1 MPSIK
6 TIHKTY
12 NRKSENYV
20 YKGNAVT
27 DGQYSGYVRPFK
39 QVECNENYF
48 KLGELQDF
56 DLQPF
61 IDRHVPNNVLA
72 AARQAANENGG
83 CCLYMFR
90 HFPRKDYM
98 IVHGYVITKR
108 EDAGSTLL
116 RVFHTNRRPQSVNIV
131 TVCADA
137 LSRSS

>member
-12 NRKSENYV
+12 NRAAENYV
-20 YKGNAVT
+20 YHGNAVT
-27 DGQYSGYVRPFK
+27 NGQYSSYIRPFK

-48 KLGELQDF
+48 EMGKLQDF

-61 IDRHVPNNVLA
+61 IDRKVPNNVID
-72 AARQAANENGG
+72 AARKAANENGG

-90 HFPRKDYM
+90 HFPRKDHM
-98 IVHGYVITKR
+98 IVHGYVITKT
-108 EDAGSTLL
+108 EKAGSALL
-116 RVFHTNRRPQSVNIV
+116 RVFHTNHRPQSRDIV
-131 TVCADA
+131 AVCADA